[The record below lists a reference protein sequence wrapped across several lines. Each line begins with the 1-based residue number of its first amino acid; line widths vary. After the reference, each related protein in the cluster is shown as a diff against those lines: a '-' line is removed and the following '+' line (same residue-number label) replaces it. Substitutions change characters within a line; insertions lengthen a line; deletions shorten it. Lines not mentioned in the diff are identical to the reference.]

1 MSCRKLSCWVW
12 ALSPTLLLQNQ
23 SRELEFAGLLM
34 TRWYLYGTKW
44 NAFIY
49 FYFWKL
55 EKDIVLSTSTWY
67 GIFSFLRLVPSQFW
81 SWTGLF
87 FLPYCRIWG
96 LFTWAF
102 SDFMGFQFPNEFSN
116 MSGLAIL
123 LPTCSSKF
131 QCWFH
136 HDKISCMILAA
147 AIISQASLHTNT
159 KRIAFSVCYL
169 FLVYIIAFFFQ
180 ISWGYIQCDDEIMF
194 HW

>member
-67 GIFSFLRLVPSQFW
+67 GIFSFLRLVPSQFR

-102 SDFMGFQFPNEFSN
+102 SDFMGFQFQNEFSN